1 MIAEEDLSHTLNLK
15 DARIHYLASGDPQDL
30 NVLFLHGARFSAKD
44 WLSVGSLKFLAEK
57 GYGAFALDL
66 PGYGKSEK
74 IPLSPQQFL
83 EEISKEMGL
92 KQWVLV
98 GPSMG
103 GQIALQCALSGLKGL
118 VALALFAPVGLP
130 SLKGRLREIE
140 IPILL
145 MWGDRDQVVSPSH
158 ADILLKENS
167 MIRFVLIKG
176 EGHTGYFNRP
186 GQFNRALGDFLDH
199 IGEIKGEPLIQ

>member
-1 MIAEEDLSHTLNLK
+1 MNAEEDLSRFITLQDSK
-15 DARIHYLASGDPQDL
+15 IHYLASGDPQDL

-44 WLSVGSLKFLAEK
+44 WLSVGSLKFLAEI
-57 GYGAFALDL
+57 GYGSFALDL
-66 PGYGKSEK
+66 PGYGKSDRV
-74 IPLSPQQFL
+74 PLSPQQVL
-83 EEISKEMGL
+83 GKIAREMGL
-92 KQWVLV
+92 GKWVLV

-118 VALALFAPVGLP
+118 VALVLFAPVGLP

-158 ADILLKENS
+158 ADILLKENPRT
-167 MIRFVLIKG
+167 RFVPVKG
-176 EGHTGYFNRP
+176 AGHTGYFNRS
-186 GQFNRALGDFLDH
+186 GQFNLALRDFLD
-199 IGEIKGEPLIQ
+199 IVGKTRGEP